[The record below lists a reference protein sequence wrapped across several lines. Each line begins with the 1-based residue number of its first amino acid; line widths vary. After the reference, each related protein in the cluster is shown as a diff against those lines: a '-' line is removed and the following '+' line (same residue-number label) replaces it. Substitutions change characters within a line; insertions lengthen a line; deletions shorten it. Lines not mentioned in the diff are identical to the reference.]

1 MRSIFRLVFQFVFRL
16 VLRRVFRFV
25 GRLVFRL
32 AVRPVCCLVF
42 RLVSRPVFL
51 SCRSSCWRVSS
62 CVLSSVSSS
71 SVSPFALLPVVV
83 GCSRLPA
90 TGCWLLTER
99 SLLAK
104 SIGYL
109 VDWKFEYMEKRLRG
123 LVVRLVAFV
132 GKWDLV
138 TMKHLIRDH
147 QSVELKSAVAKQP
160 RDGAWVLREISSIKV
175 VVANEV
181 LLAVA
186 CVVGRYWSLLAAA
199 G

>member
-1 MRSIFRLVFQFVFRL
+1 M
-16 VLRRVFRFV
+16 
-25 GRLVFRL
+25 
-32 AVRPVCCLVF
+32 
-42 RLVSRPVFL
+42 
-51 SCRSSCWRVSS
+51 
-62 CVLSSVSSS
+62 LSSVSSS

-123 LVVRLVAFV
+123 LVMRLVAFV

-147 QSVELKSAVAKQP
+147 QSVELKSAIAKQP

>member
-1 MRSIFRLVFQFVFRL
+1 
-16 VLRRVFRFV
+16 
-25 GRLVFRL
+25 
-32 AVRPVCCLVF
+32 
-42 RLVSRPVFL
+42 
-51 SCRSSCWRVSS
+51 
-62 CVLSSVSSS
+62 
-71 SVSPFALLPVVV
+71 
-83 GCSRLPA
+83 
-90 TGCWLLTER
+90 
-99 SLLAK
+99 
-104 SIGYL
+104 
-109 VDWKFEYMEKRLRG
+109 METRLRG
-123 LVVRLVAFV
+123 LVMRLVAFV

-147 QSVELKSAVAKQP
+147 QSVELKSAIAKQP